1 MNNDEYDSWRFSVT
15 AHHIISLPCVSS
27 WHCGC
32 RVWKSVQK
40 LLHTNFNTKWIIS
53 LWFHADWWFHFP
65 MLDFGKFETARCY
78 TIGGRVNAILDQWRW
93 CPIGFPLVSHWEIL
107 WVWGSLKHK
116 MIALGLLGLLL
127 CRLSDALHSYQAPS
141 NLAESG
147 DENSRKWTMWQA
159 FCILLGILPGCQDV
173 FRMNYNLAKDTTTRR
188 DFDIFDST
196 SSTASELITVDT
208 MTETTEIRTAKVTEY
223 KARFPHPAD
232 FLTYLHTH
240 PFIAIIPCHNVHPC
254 PTVLQ
259 VT

>member
-1 MNNDEYDSWRFSVT
+1 MISRRLMISFSNAWFWEIWNCQVLHYWRSGQCHPRSVT
-15 AHHIISLPCVSS
+15 
-27 WHCGC
+27 
-32 RVWKSVQK
+32 
-40 LLHTNFNTKWIIS
+40 
-53 LWFHADWWFHFP
+53 
-65 MLDFGKFETARCY
+65 
-78 TIGGRVNAILDQWRW
+78 
-93 CPIGFPLVSHWEIL
+93 LVSHWIPIGVPLGNSMGLGFTETQNDRIGL
-107 WVWGSLKHK
+107 IGLA
-116 MIALGLLGLLL
+116 AL
-127 CRLSDALHSYQAPS
+127 
-141 NLAESG
+141 
-147 DENSRKWTMWQA
+147 QA
-159 FCILLGILPGCQDV
+159 FWCITFIPSTKRLGRIWRWKFTKMDNVTSILHPSGHSAGLPGCLSHELQPGEGHD
-173 FRMNYNLAKDTTTRR
+173 DTTTRR

>member
-1 MNNDEYDSWRFSVT
+1 MDNVT
-15 AHHIISLPCVSS
+15 SI
-27 WHCGC
+27 
-32 RVWKSVQK
+32 
-40 LLHTNFNTKWIIS
+40 LHPS
-53 LWFHADWWFHFP
+53 
-65 MLDFGKFETARCY
+65 G
-78 TIGGRVNAILDQWRW
+78 
-93 CPIGFPLVSHWEIL
+93 
-107 WVWGSLKHK
+107 
-116 MIALGLLGLLL
+116 
-127 CRLSDALHSYQAPS
+127 HSA
-141 NLAESG
+141 G
-147 DENSRKWTMWQA
+147 
-159 FCILLGILPGCQDV
+159 LPGCLSHELQPGEGHD
-173 FRMNYNLAKDTTTRR
+173 DTTTRR